1 MRTFYLTSPFLKK
14 LTGRDISKY
23 NSGKVIYTP
32 YGIISYGDEYDKDKE
47 RLIGTWING
56 LP

>member
-14 LTGRDISKY
+14 LTGRDISEY

-32 YGIISYGDEYDKDKE
+32 YGIIGYGDYYNKDKE
-47 RLIGTWING
+47 RKICTQING
-56 LP
+56 